1 MIKCVSFFTAS
12 RFSTHTRTC
21 GRIYH
26 PILNLRKTM
35 STPSQTIL
43 VTGSNKGIGL
53 EICRQLAQAGYHV
66 ILSARSADRGQTAVA
81 ALAKGGLKVDFLQ
94 LDTADETSIRNAAA
108 ELQKRLK
115 ALNVLVNNAAI
126 LDTWQGT
133 ILNAT
138 AADIRDTFIT
148 NTLGP
153 ILLTQALV
161 PLLEAG
167 RPARVVNVSSQLG
180 SVANMTDGW
189 AGYGISKAALNA
201 ATRKLAEALKPR
213 GISVN
218 AASPGWVRTEMGGE
232 SAPLPV
238 EQGAKNIIRLITGVP
253 ASLTNQYLEANGVIP
268 W

>member
-1 MIKCVSFFTAS
+1 MK
-12 RFSTHTRTC
+12 
-21 GRIYH
+21 
-26 PILNLRKTM
+26 
-35 STPSQTIL
+35 
-43 VTGSNKGIGL
+43 
-53 EICRQLAQAGYHV
+53 
-66 ILSARSADRGQTAVA
+66 
-81 ALAKGGLKVDFLQ
+81 
-94 LDTADETSIRNAAA
+94 
-108 ELQKRLK
+108 KRHK
-115 ALNVLVNNAAI
+115 SLNVLINNAAV

-133 ILNAT
+133 ILEAT
-138 AADIRDTFIT
+138 AAELRDTFIT

-153 ILLTQALV
+153 ILLTQALL

-167 RPARVVNVSSQLG
+167 KPARVINVSSQLG

-201 ATRKLAEALKPR
+201 ATRKLAEALAPR

-238 EQGAKNIIRLITGVP
+238 EKGAQNIIRLITDISH
-253 ASLTNQYLEANGVIP
+253 ATTNHFFEEKGEIP

>member
-1 MIKCVSFFTAS
+1 
-12 RFSTHTRTC
+12 
-21 GRIYH
+21 
-26 PILNLRKTM
+26 M
-35 STPSQTIL
+35 SAPSQTIL
-43 VTGSNKGIGL
+43 VTGGNKGIGL
-53 EICRQLAQAGYHV
+53 EICRQLARVGHRV
-66 ILSARSADRGQTAVA
+66 ILSARSEERGRAAVES
-81 ALAKGGLKVDFLQ
+81 LAKEGLQVDFLH
-94 LDTADETSIRNAAA
+94 LDTANEASILAASA
-108 ELQKRLK
+108 ELKKRLK

-133 ILNAT
+133 ILTAK

-153 ILLTQALV
+153 ILLTQALL

-167 RPARVVNVSSQLG
+167 RPTRVINVSSQLG

-201 ATRKLAEALKPR
+201 ATRKLAEALQPR

-218 AASPGWVRTEMGGE
+218 VASPGWVRTEMGGA

-238 EQGAKNIIRLITGVP
+238 EKGAQNIIRLITDVP
-253 ASLTNQYLEANGVIP
+253 HSLTNHFLEASGEIP